1 MQSGEK
7 PESAMDKFLKK
18 VAAPLWTEAEFV
30 ERTGGWRA
38 RELGRGAYG
47 VATLLSSADQ
57 TLVVKRMERC
67 EDWTFRREVRALLK
81 LQGKKGL

>member
-1 MQSGEK
+1 
-7 PESAMDKFLKK
+7 MDKFLKK

-57 TLVVKRMERC
+57 KLVVKRMERC